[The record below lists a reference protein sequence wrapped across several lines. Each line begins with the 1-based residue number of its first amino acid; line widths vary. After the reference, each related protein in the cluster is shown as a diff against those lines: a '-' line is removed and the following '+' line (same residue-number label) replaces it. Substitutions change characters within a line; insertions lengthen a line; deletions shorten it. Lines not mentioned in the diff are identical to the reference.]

1 MKIVQTFWSGG
12 KEIESPLKISGG
24 WISPEYH
31 WMSWALSCLLLRRL
45 YDQVELY
52 TDEIGKRIL
61 VDILQ
66 LPYTDVHVVF
76 DDSFVIHPKLFS
88 LAKIHTYSLQEEPFV
103 HVDGDLFLWKPLPE
117 SVMNAGLIASNPEVD
132 LYFNKEILVEMEG
145 HFQYIPS
152 HLKDIYKQE
161 HIFSSNAGIFGG
173 SNIPFIR
180 KYCSEAE
187 QIIKENENCLEKVNI
202 GNTNMLIE
210 QISLFYLAAR
220 ENVRIVYS
228 VTEPVDH
235 PLYKDY
241 WRFADVPKVPMIHP
255 VGGCKRIPY
264 VIHHLGH
271 RLQMEFPEMYYRI
284 IEHCTSENIKLRNR
298 LYHYLDF
305 NSIGKKNDLSKG
317 RFFKNEVKFSGLE
330 VLKPDSNVS
339 YRRTWLTI
347 AHYFPEQS
355 GMEKELKWFVQQ
367 EGMNNLLKE
376 IYFLETQNLQC
387 LEWLF
392 LEAKKGEIYNAE
404 LDHYKKTSNFMM
416 NSKWLQ
422 KKVTLKKGV
431 RLLKVNRAWG
441 QLNIP
446 EPEKVLVKVLES
458 PENEY
463 CVTLSADLFT
473 LSIHEAY
480 HEELDAI
487 IITLIE
493 NPMRIEDILK
503 DLTTYFEE
511 EIEISNPHYQLLIFD
526 VLKRLAFENIISIY
540 V

>member
-12 KEIESPLKISGG
+12 KEIESPLQISAG
-24 WISPEYH
+24 WIYPEYH

-45 YDQVELY
+45 YDRVELY
-52 TDEIGKRIL
+52 TDEIGKRVL

-88 LAKIHTYSLQEEPFV
+88 LAKIRTYSLQEEPFI
-103 HVDGDLFLWKPLPE
+103 HVDGDLFLWNPLPE
-117 SVMNAGLIASNPEVD
+117 NIMNAGLIASNPEVN
-132 LYFNKEILVEMEG
+132 LYFNKEVLVEMEE

-152 HLKDIYKQE
+152 HLKDIHMQE

-173 SNIPFIR
+173 SNIPFIK
-180 KYCSEAE
+180 KYCSKAK
-187 QIIKENENCLEKVNI
+187 QIIKENENSLEKVNI
-202 GNTNMLIE
+202 GHTNMLIE

-220 ENVRIVYS
+220 ENIKIVYC

-241 WRFADVPKVPMIHP
+241 WRFADIPQVPMIHP

-264 VIHHLGH
+264 IIHHLGH

-284 IEHCTSENIKLRNR
+284 IEHCTSENMQLRNR

-305 NSIGKKNDLSKG
+305 NSIGKKNV
-317 RFFKNEVKFSGLE
+317 VKFSNLE
-330 VLKPDSNVS
+330 ALIPDPNVS
-339 YRRTWLTI
+339 YHRTWLTI
-347 AHYFPEQS
+347 AHYFPEQRV
-355 GMEKELKWFVQQ
+355 MEKELKWFVQQ
-367 EGMNNLLKE
+367 EGINNLLEE

-387 LEWLF
+387 FEWLF
-392 LEAKKGEIYNAE
+392 LEAKNGGIYDAE

-416 NSKWLQ
+416 NSKWIQ
-422 KKVTLKKGV
+422 KKVALKKGV
-431 RLLKVNRAWG
+431 RLLKVNRVWG
-441 QLNIP
+441 QLNGP

-458 PENEY
+458 PENEH
-463 CVTLSADLFT
+463 CVTLSTDLFT
-473 LSIHEAY
+473 FSIRETY
-480 HEELDAI
+480 HDELDAI

-493 NPMRIEDILK
+493 SPMQIEDVLK
-503 DLTTYFEE
+503 GLTTYFEE
-511 EIEISNPHYQLLIFD
+511 EIEISNPQYQLLVFD

-540 V
+540 I